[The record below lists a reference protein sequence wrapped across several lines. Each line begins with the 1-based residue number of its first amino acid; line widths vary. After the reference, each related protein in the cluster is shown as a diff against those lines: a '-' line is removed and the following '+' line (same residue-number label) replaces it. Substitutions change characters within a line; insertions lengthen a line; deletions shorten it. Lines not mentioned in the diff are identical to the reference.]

1 MLRNFTPNEVL
12 YLIGAARWTVAL
24 SLTAFIGG
32 SALGLLIMLCRVS
45 ISRVLRTLS
54 TAYIEFFQCT
64 PLLSQ
69 LLVMYFGF
77 GLFGVEVNPW
87 VAASCALTL
96 NSSAF
101 LGEIW
106 RGCIQSIPRAQWE
119 AASSLCL
126 SFLQQV
132 RYIILPQA
140 LRIAIPPT
148 VGFSVQVI
156 KSTSLASVIGFVELT
171 RGAQILNAAT
181 FRPFLV
187 YFVVGTIYFAIC
199 YPLTWLSRH
208 LEGRVDVPR

>member
-1 MLRNFTPNEVL
+1 MIRSFTPNEVL
-12 YLIGAARWTVAL
+12 YLIGAARWTIAL
-24 SLTAFIGG
+24 SLVAFIGG
-32 SALGLLIMLCRVS
+32 SGLGLIVMLCRVS
-45 ISRVLRTLS
+45 GSRALLTLS
-54 TAYIEFFQCT
+54 TVYIEFFQCT

-77 GLFGVEVNPW
+77 GLFRVDVNPW
-87 VAASCALTL
+87 VAASCALIL

-119 AASSLCL
+119 AGSSLCL
-126 SFLQQV
+126 NFLQQV

-140 LRIAIPPT
+140 IRIAIPPT

-187 YFVVGTIYFAIC
+187 YFVVGVIYFAIC
-199 YPLTWLSRH
+199 YPLTSLSRR
-208 LEGRVDVPR
+208 LESRIDVPR